1 MGQDDAYWE
10 RFWSASGLTSN
21 DLFEL
26 ILPEDVRILR
36 DKASGNLTTL
46 CFKVKYKPF
55 YHHQVSFISPHL
67 LAGTEA
73 ITGYIHW
80 LQ

>member
-10 RFWSASGLTSN
+10 RFWSATGLTSS

-26 ILPEDVRILR
+26 ILPEDVRALR

-46 CFKVKYKPF
+46 CFKVLPYICLFHF
-55 YHHQVSFISPHL
+55 YMPAYFL
-67 LAGTEA
+67 LVGAEVVTS
-73 ITGYIHW
+73 YIHW
-80 LQ
+80 L